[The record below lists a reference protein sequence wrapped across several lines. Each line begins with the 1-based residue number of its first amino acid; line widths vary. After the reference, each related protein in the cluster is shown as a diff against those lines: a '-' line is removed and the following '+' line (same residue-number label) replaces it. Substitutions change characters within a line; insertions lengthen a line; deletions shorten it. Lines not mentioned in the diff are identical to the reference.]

1 MNPAKKLI
9 VAADDFGLTVRVN
22 EAIAMACREGIVT
35 TASLMAT
42 ASAFESAIEIARG
55 EPKLDVGLHLNLT
68 EGRPV
73 ADPDRIPSIAGPGG
87 FLYSHPFRFAAAFL
101 RGKIRVSDLEREIRA
116 QIEKVLESKLWI
128 THIDGH
134 KHVQAMPAVGRV
146 ICKVAPEYGIHAIR
160 VPRERMPRLVSML
173 SRNKQSRR
181 KIAKQYVF
189 GKFLSIASTAARP
202 RNVQPEIVS
211 PKRFYGITQTGF
223 LDFAAFADI
232 VQDLDEGVHEL
243 MCHPGLVD
251 SDLKRIPTRL
261 LAEREH
267 ELKLLT
273 SPEVRSLI
281 GTAGI
286 GLVSYRD
293 LVEAYGNSRHS
304 QVLHRR
310 SAL

>member
-1 MNPAKKLI
+1 
-9 VAADDFGLTVRVN
+9 
-22 EAIAMACREGIVT
+22 
-35 TASLMAT
+35 
-42 ASAFESAIEIARG
+42 
-55 EPKLDVGLHLNLT
+55 VGLHLNLT

-73 ADPDRIPSIAGPGG
+73 ADPDRIPSIAGPSG
-87 FLYSHPFRFAAAFL
+87 FLYSHPFRLATAFV
-101 RGKIRVSDLEREIRA
+101 RGKIRISDLEREIRA
-116 QIEKVLESKLWI
+116 QIEKVVESRLRI

-134 KHVQAMPAVGRV
+134 KHVQAMPAVCRV

-160 VPRERMPRLVSML
+160 LPRERMPRLVSML
-173 SRNKQSRR
+173 SRNKYSWG
-181 KIAKQYVF
+181 KIAKQFVF
-189 GKFLSIASTAARP
+189 GKFLSFASSSAKP
-202 RNVQPEIVS
+202 RNAQPAIVS

-223 LDFAAFADI
+223 LDFAALTDI
-232 VQDLDEGVHEL
+232 VHDLGEGVHEL
-243 MCHPGLVD
+243 MCHPGFVD

-261 LAEREH
+261 LGERER

-281 GTAGI
+281 TVAGI

-293 LVEAYGNSRHS
+293 LVEAYGTTRRRN